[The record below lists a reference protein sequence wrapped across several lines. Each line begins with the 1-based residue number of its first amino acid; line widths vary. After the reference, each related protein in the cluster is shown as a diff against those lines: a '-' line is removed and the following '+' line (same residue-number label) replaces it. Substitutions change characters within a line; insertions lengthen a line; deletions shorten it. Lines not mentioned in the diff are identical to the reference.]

1 MLDIYKEDAMIKL
14 AYIDLIEYLD
24 ILQEKILTIEKQI
37 ENSKSIL
44 IKYPNSKK
52 NKTLLSQLESQ
63 KISVEKKI
71 FRTRKLIKRDG
82 KILDLAAALFI
93 CTKDEVYYLSSGSNP
108 KYNEYMGAYRLQW
121 EMIRYAK
128 EHKINR
134 YNFYGITGKF
144 GLDAEDYGVQQFKK
158 GFNTH
163 IEELIGDFIIPV
175 RPLLYKIYN
184 LKQ

>member
-1 MLDIYKEDAMIKL
+1 
-14 AYIDLIEYLD
+14 
-24 ILQEKILTIEKQI
+24 
-37 ENSKSIL
+37 
-44 IKYPNSKK
+44 
-52 NKTLLSQLESQ
+52 
-63 KISVEKKI
+63 
-71 FRTRKLIKRDG
+71 
-82 KILDLAAALFI
+82 
-93 CTKDEVYYLSSGSNP
+93 
-108 KYNEYMGAYRLQW
+108 MGAYRLQW